1 MNYRYVP
8 DADGVMKT
16 IVQRRPAATLHE
28 LQKSHPLL
36 RSMSLDHLSLLLE
49 RMAGGCARS
58 WAK

>member
-1 MNYRYVP
+1 
-8 DADGVMKT
+8 MKT